1 MIRTLGRMGDPLEAL
16 PRRPR
21 LEEFETSE
29 AYRSARWVAS
39 ATLPLTRVEPS
50 KLTDMPER
58 HRPYRAKATRI
69 FLCRRFSPQR
79 FKAVAATGKCA
90 AQPIFQQI
98 FASPRVDLHPDACL
112 QCNTVASIGLT
123 QRSAR
128 L

>member
-50 KLTDMPER
+50 KLTDLPER
-58 HRPYRAKATRI
+58 HRPYPAKATRI
-69 FLCRRFSPQR
+69 FVCRRFSPQR
-79 FKAVAATGKCA
+79 SRAVAAAGKCA
-90 AQPIFQQI
+90 APPIFQQI
-98 FASPRVDLHPDACL
+98 SARPCVDIRPDACL
-112 QCNTVASIGLT
+112 QCSTAASIGLT
-123 QRSAR
+123 QRSTH